1 MNIPQPSS
9 PCRAAIRVAG
19 GSRRLDIFAPLL
31 ALALGACVYVP
42 RTVEI
47 HDPECRIVARHMVL
61 QEVQIAALVGCANEG
76 CVTLVV
82 AAAATAAV
90 SAVISGSI
98 VVAGNTVYWF
108 ERRGQCRRASDAAA
122 GPW

>member
-1 MNIPQPSS
+1 MTKGIPRR
-9 PCRAAIRVAG
+9 RA
-19 GSRRLDIFAPLL
+19 IFGLL
-31 ALALGACVYVP
+31 PALALGACVYVP
-42 RTVEI
+42 RTVEFI
-47 HDPECRIVARHMVL
+47 DPECKVVARHMVL
-61 QEVQIAALVGCANEG
+61 QEVQIAAIMGCANEG

-108 ERRGQCRRASDAAA
+108 ERRGQCRRASHDTVS
-122 GPW
+122 PW

>member
-1 MNIPQPSS
+1 MNIPKPSLHS
-9 PCRAAIRVAG
+9 RIATRVDG
-19 GSRRLDIFAPLL
+19 GGRRLDVLAPLL
-31 ALALGACVYVP
+31 ALVLGACVYVP

-76 CVTLVV
+76 CITLVV

-108 ERRGQCRRASDAAA
+108 ERRGQCRRASGDTVA
-122 GPW
+122 PR

>member
-1 MNIPQPSS
+1 MPIRIS
-9 PCRAAIRVAG
+9 RATRVTGMAWALTLG
-19 GSRRLDIFAPLL
+19 GCLYL
-31 ALALGACVYVP
+31 P
-42 RTVEI
+42 RTIEI
-47 HDPECRIVARHMVL
+47 HDPDCHVVARHMVL
-61 QEVQIAALVGCANEG
+61 QEVQVATIMGCANEG

-108 ERRGQCRRASDAAA
+108 ESRGQCRRESAS
-122 GPW
+122 PR

>member
-1 MNIPQPSS
+1 MTKGILRR
-9 PCRAAIRVAG
+9 RA
-19 GSRRLDIFAPLL
+19 IFGLL
-31 ALALGACVYVP
+31 PALALGACVYVP
-42 RTVEI
+42 RTVEFI
-47 HDPECRIVARHMVL
+47 DPECKVVARHMVL
-61 QEVQIAALVGCANEG
+61 QEVQIAAIMGCANEG

-108 ERRGQCRRASDAAA
+108 ERRGQCRRQSRDTV
-122 GPW
+122 PPE

>member
-1 MNIPQPSS
+1 MTTGIH
-9 PCRAAIRVAG
+9 
-19 GSRRLDIFAPLL
+19 RRLDVLAPLL
-31 ALALGACVYVP
+31 ALAVGACVYVP

-47 HDPECRIVARHMVL
+47 HDPECKIVARHMVL

-76 CVTLVV
+76 CITLVV

-108 ERRGQCRRASDAAA
+108 ERRGQCRRASGDTLL
-122 GPW
+122 PW

>member
-1 MNIPQPSS
+1 VITF
-9 PCRAAIRVAG
+9 RIAG
-19 GSRRLDIFAPLL
+19 FGL
-31 ALALGACVYVP
+31 ALTLGACVYLP

-47 HDPECRIVARHMVL
+47 LDPDCRIIARHMVL
-61 QEVQIAALVGCANEG
+61 EEVQIATIMGCANEG

-108 ERRGQCRRASDAAA
+108 ESRGQCRRESAS
-122 GPW
+122 PR

>member
-1 MNIPQPSS
+1 M
-9 PCRAAIRVAG
+9 
-19 GSRRLDIFAPLL
+19 L
-31 ALALGACVYVP
+31 ALVLAACVYVP
-42 RTVEI
+42 RTIEI
-47 HDPECRIVARHMVL
+47 HDPECKIVARHMVL
-61 QEVQIAALVGCANEG
+61 QEMQIAAITGCANEG

-108 ERRGQCRRASDAAA
+108 ERRGQCRRATGDAAT
-122 GPW
+122 PQ

>member
-1 MNIPQPSS
+1 VAVFVSAATSRIA
-9 PCRAAIRVAG
+9 CFVLAAILG
-19 GSRRLDIFAPLL
+19 GCLYL
-31 ALALGACVYVP
+31 P
-42 RTVEI
+42 RTVEV

-61 QEVQIAALVGCANEG
+61 QEVQIATIMGCANEG

-98 VVAGNTVYWF
+98 VIAGNTVYWF
-108 ERRGQCRRASDAAA
+108 ERRGQCRRLSRDTV
-122 GPW
+122 PPE